1 MYFTC
6 YVALLSWSVAFYL
19 FSILNWGLFMYFR
32 LFFVNFLYVVIS
44 SVASAVDYNRN
55 PRLWNYWLC
64 VAIDIKFGSLL
75 NSYPPLCF
83 YFLTITTRLI
93 FNAIMLT
100 IHSICFKWFKSFLM
114 FWHYSYFHF
123 GALSFRHI
131 FAQFQFVQ
139 LVLVYSA
146 FISFHSHYIVDWVQ
160 STTQILLHIVCFWH
174 NFAAYNS
181 TSYCMLSGY
190 NTDFW
195 FWLFF
200 WYQLT

>member
-1 MYFTC
+1 M
-6 YVALLSWSVAFYL
+6 LLSV
-19 FSILNWGLFMYFR
+19 R
-32 LFFVNFLYVVIS
+32 LPVQLIIIETLVS
-44 SVASAVDYNRN
+44 ETTE
-55 PRLWNYWLC
+55 LC

-83 YFLTITTRLI
+83 YFLTVTTGLI

-123 GALSFRHI
+123 GALSFQHI

-174 NFAAYNS
+174 NFAAYNC